1 MTKLKFIL
9 CLFFVS
15 HLACV
20 ASDLDVLYDWRN
32 YTSPGVTGI
41 VHDARHIYIATVSG
55 IVAINKQTGEQPL
68 YNRVSGLTDNYIFR
82 VRMIGDELWYGGYR
96 NGFGMIKDGTPYN
109 YSRATAPLYHT
120 AWVTAVEKD
129 RQGILYV
136 SSLSNLCK
144 FVGGQCVGIYPF
156 PHHPM
161 SAHEQID
168 DIFAD
173 DEGTVWVSGYS
184 AAGMRGLGVLTDDGI
199 EMVYEGLGRVTKIL
213 KSQDDTMWC
222 LADQGILRYDGSEFT
237 EYRTDEAGH
246 SLADMKDM
254 AVDAQGALWLVNQ
267 NKLVRFDGKTAT
279 EYISDFRL
287 DKVDADGMDIYLA
300 STTAFIK
307 FKDGH
312 FDATPL
318 HYWSIDRSI
327 APTHSGSI
335 DRDGNYHAGA
345 RGLFKLRPD
354 GTCEELS
361 FFKGKHISS
370 TTSDKNGDI
379 WVACSWASPFCLYK
393 ITPTDTLAYTE
404 RDGCPPLGEED
415 IFQMAVDK
423 HNRLWIASSKGLHCF
438 DGTSWQTFDKSNS
451 GLTTDRVYCIAFD
464 REGRLWTSCGK
475 QLDDYLE
482 LGDGLFCYDGKT
494 WIHYVS
500 SHDVR
505 RVSEW
510 WVGLTIPI
518 PTNSIGRI
526 HIDDNGMFWIAC
538 NVNEVYSTT
547 DIDDWHGGLIRW
559 DGKNSWQ
566 RFMSRNAA
574 TPDSIASDLPG
585 NWVNSIETDKYG
597 RVWLGFEGDHGIA
610 MYDGQGFTVWDMD
623 VPGIA
628 SGNITNMCIDHK
640 RDRIWSSHSIV
651 HGAVSS
657 AAMRGSSTDIRF
669 PSAPHHQ
676 ADGKIYNLQGVQIS
690 RPTPGEVYI
699 KDGRK
704 IIAKKHESIK

>member
-1 MTKLKFIL
+1 MT
-9 CLFFVS
+9 
-15 HLACV
+15 A
-20 ASDLDVLYDWRN
+20 ASLPS
-32 YTSPGVTGI
+32 T
-41 VHDARHIYIATVSG
+41 
-55 IVAINKQTGEQPL
+55 
-68 YNRVSGLTDNYIFR
+68 
-82 VRMIGDELWYGGYR
+82 
-96 NGFGMIKDGTPYN
+96 
-109 YSRATAPLYHT
+109 
-120 AWVTAVEKD
+120 
-129 RQGILYV
+129 
-136 SSLSNLCK
+136 
-144 FVGGQCVGIYPF
+144 
-156 PHHPM
+156 
-161 SAHEQID
+161 
-168 DIFAD
+168 
-173 DEGTVWVSGYS
+173 
-184 AAGMRGLGVLTDDGI
+184 
-199 EMVYEGLGRVTKIL
+199 
-213 KSQDDTMWC
+213 
-222 LADQGILRYDGSEFT
+222 
-237 EYRTDEAGH
+237 RTDEAGH

-279 EYISDFRL
+279 EYISDFSL

-464 REGRLWTSCGK
+464 REGRLRTSCGK

-538 NVNEVYSTT
+538 NMNEVYSTT

-585 NWVNSIETDKYG
+585 NWVRVSRQTNTVGCGWVSRAIMASRCMTDKALPSG
-597 RVWLGFEGDHGIA
+597 TWMCL
-610 MYDGQGFTVWDMD
+610 
-623 VPGIA
+623 A
-628 SGNITNMCIDHK
+628 S
-640 RDRIWSSHSIV
+640 
-651 HGAVSS
+651 
-657 AAMRGSSTDIRF
+657 
-669 PSAPHHQ
+669 HQ
-676 ADGKIYNLQGVQIS
+676 AISPTCVLTTSATVFGAATLLYMVLCLQPRCVEAARTFVS
-690 RPTPGEVYI
+690 RQHLTIKRMVRYTICKVFKYPGPPPERYI
-699 KDGRK
+699 
-704 IIAKKHESIK
+704 